1 MVSPTNRNER
11 RRKVHARVRRKLR
24 GTAAR
29 PRLAVFRSLKH
40 IYAQVIDDDAG
51 RTLAAAS
58 TVGTGF
64 EGYGGNVAA
73 ASRVGEMIAERAREA
88 GVAKVVFDRGGHN
101 YQGRVQALAE
111 AVQRNGLLP
120 PSRERAPRGE
130 KGQGPNDR

>member
-1 MVSPTNRNER
+1 MH
-11 RRKVHARVRRKLR
+11 VHARIRKRLR

-40 IYAQVIDDDAG
+40 IYAQVIDDDAQ

-58 TVGTGF
+58 TTGAGF

-73 ASRVGEMIAERAREA
+73 ASAVGQRIAERAREA
-88 GVAKVVFDRGGHN
+88 GVERLVFDRGGHN

-111 AVQRNGLLP
+111 AVQRAGLLP
-120 PSRERAPRGE
+120 PSRERGGAADGDGE
-130 KGQGPNDR
+130 